1 MISSV
6 RDMARFIQV
15 MNARGRTQGGC
26 VLKAETVEAM
36 ITRQNGAIPLDFDFP
51 IGFIWKLYDPELAY
65 AGRFCEHSDD
75 AMIFESMLKILT
87 DHNLGMIVL
96 TNAQEGNPLH
106 EEIARDTFARAL
118 ERKTGIAKYLRGP
131 RTPLLIGIFLDHS
144 PTEGDRGDFAARW
157 MSRREREPRHAAHT
171 AVSMRRPEA
180 Y

>member
-36 ITRQNGAIPLDFDFP
+36 FTRQNGAIPLDFDFP

-65 AGRFCEHSDD
+65 AGRFCEHSGD

-106 EEIARDTFARAL
+106 ERDSTRHV
-118 ERKTGIAKYLRGP
+118 RQGTGKEDRNRETPPGP
-131 RTPLLIGIFLDHS
+131 PNPLTHRNLPGPQS
-144 PTEGDRGDFAARW
+144 N
-157 MSRREREPRHAAHT
+157 
-171 AVSMRRPEA
+171 
-180 Y
+180 